1 MTTENKKP
9 MNVLAVGIG
18 GQGIIKLSD
27 ILSEVTF
34 RAGYDA
40 KKSEIHGLS
49 QRGGSVTGHI
59 RWSDQVFT
67 PVIPD
72 GEADCLLALEE
83 LEALRYAHMV
93 NPNGIILVND
103 FRMYPVTVVTGASEY
118 PADLQEQLEG
128 YAKVKRVPAT
138 ALAAEMGNIRM
149 TNIIMLGAFSNLTP
163 EIPTNIWHEVI
174 RDFLP
179 AKVVDKNL
187 EAFEKGRAL

>member
-1 MTTENKKP
+1 MTTPEKKG

-27 ILSEVTF
+27 ILAEVAF
-34 RAGYDA
+34 RAGFDA

-59 RWSDQVFT
+59 RWAEQVFT

-93 NPNGIILVND
+93 NPKGTILVND
-103 FRMYPVTVVTGASEY
+103 FRMYPVTVVTGVAEY
-118 PADLQEQLEG
+118 PTDIDDQLAG
-128 YAKVKRVPAT
+128 YATLKRVPAT
-138 ALAAEMGNIRM
+138 TLAAEMGNVRM
-149 TNIIMLGAFSNLTP
+149 SNIIMLGAFSAMTP
-163 EIPTNIWHEVI
+163 EISVDIWHSVI
-174 RDFLP
+174 KDFLP
-179 AKVVDKNL
+179 AKVVEKNI
-187 EAFEKGRAL
+187 EAFNRGREL